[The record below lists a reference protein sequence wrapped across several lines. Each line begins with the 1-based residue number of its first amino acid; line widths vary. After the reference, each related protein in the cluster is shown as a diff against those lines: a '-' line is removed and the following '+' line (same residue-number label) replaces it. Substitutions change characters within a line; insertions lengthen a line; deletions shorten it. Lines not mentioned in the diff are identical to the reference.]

1 MMGANDRVNVL
12 LDPHARSRMRLLF
25 ALARTQSRKRR
36 ARTTQLSHVCELTS
50 RRFIRKKS
58 ALMILYSF
66 VVIPPFHCE
75 SFFFRYRFADER
87 SQSVSEEKVELTL
100 AIVYH

>member
-12 LDPHARSRMRLLF
+12 LDPHAQSRMRLLF
-25 ALARTQSRKRR
+25 ALARTQSRQRR

-66 VVIPPFHCE
+66 VVIPRSIVSLF
-75 SFFFRYRFADER
+75 SFGTDSRMNSPRA
-87 SQSVSEEKVELTL
+87 
-100 AIVYH
+100 